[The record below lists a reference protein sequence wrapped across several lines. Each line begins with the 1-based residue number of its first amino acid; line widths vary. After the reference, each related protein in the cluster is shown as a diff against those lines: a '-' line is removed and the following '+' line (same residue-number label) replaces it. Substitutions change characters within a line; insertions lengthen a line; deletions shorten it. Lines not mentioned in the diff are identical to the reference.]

1 MKGAPELLAQRP
13 VPLIGLLLAKTQ
25 QAQAVAQ
32 GFVGDRV
39 LDAVK
44 VNPAFVLGVNLAGLF
59 TAVRVAG
66 AGVFHKLRHL
76 INLETP
82 FVLGGL

>member
-32 GFVGDRV
+32 GFLGDM
-39 LDAVK
+39 
-44 VNPAFVLGVNLAGLF
+44 
-59 TAVRVAG
+59 
-66 AGVFHKLRHL
+66 VFEAEQQT
-76 INLETP
+76 IETTR
-82 FVLGGL
+82 FDCSW